1 MSKKTSAGTPL
12 TAAAQ
17 AATATHESLSRH
29 RSVWEMRADGW
40 IGMVDDL
47 GRLADMHRDHPDWA
61 ICGARVQAI
70 AKALAPVESYW
81 AFPGGRVFTELC
93 TWIARGEYSRAHQ
106 SVRRIHRML
115 AAQTYRH
122 ESTSVS
128 SDADGP
134 SQIEADNERQAQ
146 LSRPY
151 FEVLIVDEMTA
162 AEEDALRRRVHRKRN
177 PDDDFV
183 FDIVVVPS
191 FEDALIATLVNF
203 NLQAVVIRHGFPF
216 RSVYHNDMLR
226 RFLDSVDGSIESLA
240 ESERGLLLG
249 RQIAQLRPELDLYLV
264 TDTNVED
271 VAARV
276 GDTFRRVFFREEDH
290 TELYSSIMRG
300 VGKRHSTPFFNALRE
315 YAKQPT
321 GVFHALPLARGKSI
335 MNSNWIGDLLQFYG
349 MNLFMAE
356 TSATSGGLD
365 SLLDPVG
372 PLKVAQEY
380 AARAYGARRTYFVT
394 NGTSTANKI
403 VVQALVRPDD
413 IVLVDRNCH
422 KSHHYGLVLAGAQ
435 VAYLDSYPLDE
446 YSMYGAVPI
455 RHIKQTL
462 LDFRK
467 AGTLNR
473 VRLVLLTNCTFD
485 GIVYDVE
492 RVMLECLAI
501 KPDLVFLWDEAWF
514 AFACCHPIYRQ
525 RTGMATAKKLA
536 ETLPSP
542 EYAARYAEFQAGF
555 PDEAWDDDERVL
567 GTRLLPDPAKA
578 RVRVFATHSTHKTL
592 TALRQGS
599 MIHVWDQD
607 FRDKAEDAFHEAYM
621 THTSTSPNYQILASL
636 DVGRRQVEL
645 EGYEL
650 VQRQLELAMTLR
662 EQVLNHPLLKRYMRF
677 LRVSDLVPD
686 AYRESGVLSYY
697 NQETGWNN
705 LEAAW
710 RNDEFALDPSRCT
723 LAIGATGVDG
733 DTFKNQYLMD
743 KYGIQINKTS
753 RNTVLFMTNIG
764 STRSAVAY
772 LIEVLVKIARDIER
786 KVLDMSSIE
795 RRIHDKRVRSLTLE
809 QPPLPDFSAFHG
821 AFRVSGGTGPNQTR
835 DGHIRSAFFLSY
847 DDGNCEYID
856 MADAARAIQAGRE
869 LVSALFVI
877 PYPPGFPILV
887 PGQLISAAILQFMAA
902 LDVKEIHGFRP
913 ELGFRIF
920 TAEALSRV
928 GELTAARAAL
938 AESGRTPYP
947 VERTSKAHHQPTDL
961 DADSVAESPNLR
973 IAS

>member
-1 MSKKTSAGTPL
+1 MMNDAPVQGMQLPT
-12 TAAAQ
+12 
-17 AATATHESLSRH
+17 SLSRH
-29 RSVWEMRADGW
+29 RSVWELRADGW
-40 IGMVDDL
+40 ISLVDDL
-47 GRLADMHRDHPDWA
+47 GRLVNLTGNDPEFIERM
-61 ICGARVQAI
+61 ARVREI
-70 AKALAPVESYW
+70 TRTLAPIESFW
-81 AFPGGRVFTELC
+81 AFPGGRAFDALAA
-93 TWIARGEYSRAHQ
+93 WIERGELARAHHAA
-106 SVRRIHRML
+106 RRIHRML
-115 AAQTYRH
+115 ASQTYRH
-122 ESTSVS
+122 ESATL
-128 SDADGP
+128 DTEGDGP
-134 SQIEADNERQAQ
+134 SQFESENERKAQ
-146 LSRPY
+146 LARPY
-151 FEVLIVDEMTA
+151 FEVLIVDEMSA
-162 AEEDALRRRVHRKRN
+162 GEEDALRRRVQGKRS

-183 FDIVVVPS
+183 FDVVVVPS

-216 RSVYHNDMLR
+216 RSMYHNDLLR
-226 RFLDSVDGSIESLA
+226 RFLDSVDERIEQMP
-240 ESERGLLLG
+240 ESERGPLLG
-249 RQIAQLRPELDLYLV
+249 RQIAVLRPELDLYLV
-264 TDTNVED
+264 TDVNVEEI
-271 VAARV
+271 AART
-276 GDTFRRVFFREEDH
+276 GETFKRVFFREEDH
-290 TELYSSIMRG
+290 TELYSSIMKG
-300 VGKRHSTPFFNALRE
+300 VAERHRTPFFNALRE

-335 MNSNWIGDLLQFYG
+335 MNSNWIADLQQFYG
-349 MNLFMAE
+349 TNLFMAE

-372 PLKVAQEY
+372 PLKLAQEY
-380 AARAYGARRTYFVT
+380 AARAYGARRTYFCT

-455 RHIKQTL
+455 RHIKRTL

-467 AGTLNR
+467 AGKLNR

-492 RVMLECLAI
+492 RVMMECLAI

-514 AFACCHPIYRQ
+514 AFAVCHPIYRQ
-525 RTGMATAKKLA
+525 RTGMASAKRLCDFMR
-536 ETLPSP
+536 TPH
-542 EYAARYAEFQAGF
+542 YAEKFAEQQRKLG
-555 PDEAWDDDERVL
+555 ETGWDDDQAL
-567 GTRLLPDPAKA
+567 LDTRLIPDPQKA
-578 RVRVFATHSTHKTL
+578 RVRVYATQSTHKTL
-592 TALRQGS
+592 TSLRQGS

-607 FRDKAEDAFHEAYM
+607 FKDKAEEAFHEAYM

-662 EQVLNHPLLKRYMRF
+662 EQVLNHPLLKKYFRF
-677 LRVSDLVPD
+677 LRVGDLVP
-686 AYRESGVLSYY
+686 AEYRESGVETYY
-697 NQETGWNN
+697 NAETGWVN

-710 RNDEFALDPSRCT
+710 RTDEFAMDPSRAT

-733 DTFKNQYLMD
+733 DTFKNKYLMD

-772 LIEVLVKIARDIER
+772 LLEVLVKIARDVDQR
-786 KVLDMSSIE
+786 VADMSSIE

-809 QPPLPDFSAFHG
+809 QPPLPDFSAFHQ
-821 AFRVSGGTGPNQTR
+821 AFRVSIGNDGGVPTR

-847 DDGNCEYID
+847 DDDNCEYID
-856 MADAARAIQAGRE
+856 MSDAARAIAAGRE

-887 PGQLISAAILQFMAA
+887 PGQVISAGILKFMAA
-902 LDVKEIHGFRP
+902 LDVREIHGFRP

-920 TAEALSRV
+920 NEAALERV
-928 GELTAARAAL
+928 GAAFAARSVL
-938 AESGRTPYP
+938 AETGRSIFP
-947 VERTSKAHHQPTDL
+947 VERSSQTVSKPAAVQVEIAT
-961 DADSVAESPNLR
+961 AAATTRIES
-973 IAS
+973 

>member
-1 MSKKTSAGTPL
+1 MTKKNK
-12 TAAAQ
+12 AAAVDN
-17 AATATHESLSRH
+17 AFALGRH
-29 RSVWEMRADGW
+29 RSVWEIRADGW

-47 GRLADMHRDHPDWA
+47 GRLAQLNRDQPDWE
-61 ICGARVQAI
+61 ICMARVRRVVSN
-70 AKALAPVESYW
+70 LAPIESYW
-81 AFPGGRVFTELC
+81 AFPGGRVFNELC
-93 TWIARGEYSRAHQ
+93 TWLERGEIPRAHQ
-106 SVRRIHRML
+106 AARRIHRML
-115 AAQTYRH
+115 AGQTYRH
-122 ESTSVS
+122 STSLD
-128 SDADGP
+128 SDSDGP
-134 SQIEADNERQAQ
+134 SQIETDSERQAQ

-162 AEEDALRRRVHRKRN
+162 SEEDALRRRVQRKRN

-216 RSVYHNDMLR
+216 RSIYNNQMLR
-226 RFLDSVDGSIESLA
+226 RFLDSVDDTIEQMP
-240 ESERGLLLG
+240 ESERGPVLG
-249 RQIAQLRPELDLYLV
+249 QQIAHLRPELDLYLV
-264 TDTNVED
+264 TDVNVEEI
-271 VAARV
+271 AARA
-276 GDTFRRVFFREEDH
+276 GEIFKRIFFREEDH
-290 TELYSSIMRG
+290 TELYSSIMKG
-300 VGKRHSTPFFNALRE
+300 VGERYRTPFFNALRE

-335 MNSNWIGDLLQFYG
+335 MNSNWIGDLMQFYG
-349 MNLFMAE
+349 SNLFMAE

-372 PLKVAQEY
+372 PLKLAQEY
-380 AARAYGARRTYFVT
+380 AARAFGAKRTFFAT

-435 VAYLDSYPLDE
+435 VAYLDSYPLDQ

-462 LDFRK
+462 LDFRR

-492 RVMLECLAI
+492 RVMMECLAI

-525 RTGMATAKKLA
+525 RTGMASAKKLA
-536 ETLPSP
+536 EGLQTP
-542 EYAARYAEFQAGF
+542 EYAKRYAAFCEEFSA
-555 PDEAWDDDERVL
+555 DDWANEKKLLD
-567 GTRLLPDPAKA
+567 TRLLPDPAKA
-578 RVRVFATHSTHKTL
+578 RVRVYSTHSTHKTL
-592 TALRQGS
+592 TSLRQGS

-607 FRDKAEDAFHEAYM
+607 FKDKAEEAFHEAYM

-636 DVGRRQVEL
+636 DVGRRQVEM

-662 EQVLNHPLLKRYMRF
+662 EQVLTHPLLKRYFRF

-686 AYRESGVLSYY
+686 EFRESAVESYF
-697 NQETGWNN
+697 NAETGWNN
-705 LEAAW
+705 LEMAW
-710 RNDEFALDPSRCT
+710 RIDEFAMDPSRAT
-723 LAIGATGVDG
+723 LCIGATGVDG
-733 DTFKNQYLMD
+733 DTFKNKYLMD
-743 KYGIQINKTS
+743 KFGIQINKTS
-753 RNTVLFMTNIG
+753 RNTVLFITNIG

-772 LIEVLVKIARDIER
+772 LLEVLVKIARDVDR
-786 KVLDMSSIE
+786 RVADMSSIE

-809 QPPLPDFSAFHG
+809 QPPLPNFSAFHA
-821 AFRVSGGTGPNQTR
+821 AFRVSSAEGLSQTR
-835 DGHIRSAFFLSY
+835 DGDIRTAFFLSY
-847 DDGNCEYID
+847 DDDNCEYID
-856 MADAARAIQAGRE
+856 MSEAAQAIAAGRE

-887 PGQLISAAILQFMAA
+887 PGQVISSDILQFMAA
-902 LDVKEIHGFRP
+902 LDVREIHGFRP

-920 TAEALSRV
+920 NAAALARV
-928 GELTAARAAL
+928 GEATAARAAL
-938 AESGRTPYP
+938 AEAGRAAFP
-947 VERTSKAHHQPTDL
+947 VERSSQTVSQTAEQQAEITTTTP
-961 DADSVAESPNLR
+961 VARTES
-973 IAS
+973 

>member
-1 MSKKTSAGTPL
+1 MSKKKPAAGAV
-12 TAAAQ
+12 TA
-17 AATATHESLSRH
+17 ESISRH
-29 RSVWEMRADGW
+29 RSVWDMRADSW
-40 IGMVDDL
+40 IGMVDEL
-47 GRLADMHRDHPDWA
+47 SRLSEMARDHADWTV
-61 ICGARVQAI
+61 CNERVRQL
-70 AKALAPVESYW
+70 AKGLAPIESYW
-81 AFPGGRVFTELC
+81 AFPGGRVFTELA
-93 TWIARGEYSRAHQ
+93 TWIERGEFMRAHQ
-106 SVRRIHRML
+106 AARRIHRML

-122 ESTSVS
+122 ESAASSVEG
-128 SDADGP
+128 DGP
-134 SQIEADNERQAQ
+134 SQIETDSERQAQ

-151 FEVLIVDEMTA
+151 FEVLIVDEMSA
-162 AEEDALRRRVHRKRN
+162 AEEDALRRRVQRKRSA
-177 PDDDFV
+177 DDGFV
-183 FDIVVVPS
+183 FDVVVVPS

-203 NLQAVVIRHGFPF
+203 NLQAVVVRHGFPF
-216 RSVYHNDMLR
+216 RSVYPSDTLR
-226 RFLDSVDGSIESLA
+226 RFLDSVDDSIESMA

-249 RQIAQLRPELDLYLV
+249 RQIASLRPELDLYLV
-264 TDTNVED
+264 TDMNVED

-276 GDTFRRVFFREEDH
+276 GDTFKRVFFREEDH

-300 VGKRHSTPFFNALRE
+300 IEERHRTPFFNALRE

-372 PLKVAQEY
+372 PLKKAQEY
-380 AARAYGARRTYFVT
+380 AARAFGARRTYFAT

-462 LDFRK
+462 LDFKK

-473 VRLVLLTNCTFD
+473 VRLLLLTNCTFD

-492 RVMLECLAI
+492 RVMMECLAI

-514 AFACCHPIYRQ
+514 AFACCHPVYRQ
-525 RTGMATAKKLA
+525 RTGMATAKRLC
-536 ETLPSP
+536 ENLQTP
-542 EYAARYAEFQAGF
+542 EYAARYAAFQAEM
-555 PDEAWDDDERVL
+555 PPEAWDDDERL
-567 GTRLLPDPAKA
+567 LNTRLLPDPAKA
-578 RVRVFATHSTHKTL
+578 RVRVYATHSTHKTL
-592 TALRQGS
+592 TSLRQGS

-607 FRDKAEDAFHEAYM
+607 FKDKAEEAFHEAYM

-662 EQVLNHPLLKRYMRF
+662 EQVMHHPLLKKYMRF
-677 LRVSDLVPD
+677 LRVGDLVPPQ
-686 AYRESGVLSYY
+686 YRESGVESYY
-697 NQETGWNN
+697 DANSGWNN
-705 LEAAW
+705 MEAAW
-710 RNDEFALDPSRCT
+710 RTDEFALDPSRAT

-733 DTFKNQYLMD
+733 DTFKNVYLMD

-772 LIEVLVKIARDIER
+772 LIEVLVKIARDIDR
-786 KVLDMSSIE
+786 RVSDMSAIE

-809 QPPLPDFSAFHG
+809 QPPLPDFSSFHG
-821 AFRVSGGTGPNQTR
+821 AFRVSSGEGKAPTR
-835 DGHIRSAFFLSY
+835 DGLIRTAFFLSY
-847 DDGNCEYID
+847 DDDNCEYID
-856 MADAARAIQAGRE
+856 MDEAAKAIKSGRE

-887 PGQLISAAILQFMAA
+887 PGQVISAAILQFMAA
-902 LDVKEIHGFRP
+902 LDVREIHGFRP

-920 TAEALSRV
+920 NASALARV
-928 GELTAARAAL
+928 GEMTAARAAL
-938 AESGRTPYP
+938 AEAGRAAYP
-947 VERTSKAHHQPTDL
+947 VERSGQTVSKPAGQQVDAAPATTTSRI
-961 DADSVAESPNLR
+961 ES
-973 IAS
+973 

>member
-1 MSKKTSAGTPL
+1 MKKKTK
-12 TAAAQ
+12 AAASGS
-17 AATATHESLSRH
+17 ASHSLSRH
-29 RSVWEMRADGW
+29 RSVWEMRSDGW
-40 IGMVDDL
+40 IGLFDDL
-47 GRLADMHRDHPDWA
+47 GRLATMARDEPDWDPCRERVRA
-61 ICGARVQAI
+61 IVET
-70 AKALAPVESYW
+70 LAPIESYW
-81 AFPGGRVFTELC
+81 AFPGGRVFGDLA
-93 TWIARGEYSRAHQ
+93 TWIERNEMARAHQ
-106 SVRRIHRML
+106 FARRVHRML
-115 AAQTYRH
+115 AGQTYRH
-122 ESTSVS
+122 STASI
-128 SDADGP
+128 DDGGDGP
-134 SQIEADNERQAQ
+134 SQIENDVERQAQ

-162 AEEDALRRRVHRKRN
+162 SEEDALRRRVQRKRG

-216 RSVYHNDMLR
+216 RSVYHNDSLR
-226 RFLDSVDGSIESLA
+226 RFLDSMDETIEQMP
-240 ESERGLLLG
+240 ESERGPLLG
-249 RQIAQLRPELDLYLV
+249 QQIAQLRPELDLYLV
-264 TDTNVED
+264 TDVNVEEI
-271 VAARV
+271 AARA
-276 GDTFRRVFFREEDH
+276 GEIFKRIFFREEDH
-290 TELYSSIMRG
+290 VELYVSIMKG
-300 VGKRHSTPFFNALRE
+300 VGERFRTPFFNALRE

-335 MNSNWIGDLLQFYG
+335 MNSNWIGDLMQFYG
-349 MNLFMAE
+349 SNLFMAE

-372 PLKVAQEY
+372 PLKLAQEY
-380 AARAYGARRTYFVT
+380 AARAFGARRTYFAT

-455 RHIKQTL
+455 RHIKETL
-462 LDFRK
+462 LGFRK

-492 RVMLECLAI
+492 RVMMECLAI

-514 AFACCHPIYRQ
+514 AFAVCHPIYRQ
-525 RTGMATAKKLA
+525 RTGMACAKKLA
-536 ETLPSP
+536 EGMKTDD
-542 EYAARYAEFQAGF
+542 YAKRYAEFKAGF
-555 PDEAWDDDERVL
+555 GPKDWNNDKKLLD
-567 GTRLLPDPAKA
+567 TRLMTDPAVA
-578 RVRVFATHSTHKTL
+578 RVRVYATHSTHKTL
-592 TALRQGS
+592 TSLRQGS

-607 FRDKAEDAFHEAYM
+607 FKDKAEEAFHEAYM

-636 DVGRRQVEL
+636 DVGRRQVEM

-662 EQVLNHPLLKRYMRF
+662 EQVLTHPLLKKYFRF
-677 LRVSDLVPD
+677 LRVSDIVPLE
-686 AYRESGVLSYY
+686 YRASAVDSYY
-697 NQETGWNN
+697 NAETGWNN
-705 LEAAW
+705 LDMAW
-710 RNDEFALDPSRCT
+710 RTDEFALDPSRAT
-723 LAIGATGVDG
+723 LCIGATGVDG
-733 DTFKNQYLMD
+733 DTFKNKYLMD

-753 RNTVLFMTNIG
+753 RNTVLFITNIG

-772 LIEVLVKIARDIER
+772 LLEVLVKIARDVDQR
-786 KVLDMSSIE
+786 VADMSAIE

-809 QPPLPDFSAFHG
+809 QPPLPNFSAFH
-821 AFRVSGGTGPNQTR
+821 ASFRVSSAVGPSQTR
-835 DGHIRSAFFLSY
+835 DGDIRTAFFLSY
-847 DDGNCEYID
+847 DDDNCEYIA
-856 MADAARAIQAGRE
+856 MAEAAKAIKAGRE

-877 PYPPGFPILV
+877 PYPPGFPSLV
-887 PGQLISAAILQFMAA
+887 PGQMVSSAILEFMAA
-902 LDVKEIHGFRP
+902 LDVREIHGFRP

-920 TAEALSRV
+920 NAAALKRV
-928 GELTAARAAL
+928 GLATAARAKL
-938 AESGRTPYP
+938 AEAGRAAFP
-947 VERTSKAHHQPTDL
+947 VERSSQTVSAP
-961 DADSVAESPNLR
+961 AEQQVEISTVSTTTR
-973 IAS
+973 IES

>member
-1 MSKKTSAGTPL
+1 MNKHEIAAVAPQ
-12 TAAAQ
+12 TA
-17 AATATHESLSRH
+17 SLSRH
-29 RSVWEMRADGW
+29 RSVWEARADGW

-47 GRLADMHRDHPDWA
+47 GRLADMARDHADWDRCSA
-61 ICGARVQAI
+61 HVRHL
-70 AKALAPVESYW
+70 AKGLAPIESYW
-81 AFPGGRVFTELC
+81 AFPGGRVFNDLAL
-93 TWIARGEYSRAHQ
+93 WIQRGEFARAHQ
-106 SVRRIHRML
+106 AARRIQRML

-122 ESTSVS
+122 ENAVPGA
-128 SDADGP
+128 DGDGP
-134 SQIEADNERQAQ
+134 SQIETDNERAAQ
-146 LSRPY
+146 MSRPY

-162 AEEDALRRRVHRKRN
+162 AEEAALRRRVQGKRS

-203 NLQAVVIRHGFPF
+203 NLQAVVVRHGFPF
-216 RSVYHNDMLR
+216 RSAYDSGMLR
-226 RFLDSVDGSIESLA
+226 RFLDSVDDRIESLA
-240 ESERGLLLG
+240 ESERALLLG
-249 RQIAQLRPELDLYLV
+249 RQIAVLRPELDLYLV
-264 TDTNVED
+264 TDMNVEE

-276 GDTFRRVFFREEDH
+276 GETFRRIFFREEDH

-300 VGKRHSTPFFNALRE
+300 VGERHDTPFFDALRQ
-315 YAKQPT
+315 YAKKPT
-321 GVFHALPLARGKSI
+321 GVFHALPLARAKSI

-349 MNLFMAE
+349 INLFMAE

-372 PLKVAQEY
+372 PLKIAQQK

-435 VAYLDSYPLDE
+435 VSYLDSYPLDE
-446 YSMYGAVPI
+446 YSMYGAVPL

-462 LDFRK
+462 LDYRR

-473 VRLVLLTNCTFD
+473 VRLLLLTNCTFD

-492 RVMLECLAI
+492 RVMRECLAI

-514 AFACCHPIYRQ
+514 AFACCHPVYRQ
-525 RTGMATAKKLA
+525 RTGMASAKRLC
-536 ETLPSP
+536 ESMQSP
-542 EYAARYAEFQAGF
+542 EYAERHAEFAASF
-555 PDEAWDDDERVL
+555 PAEAWDDDERVL
-567 GTRLLPDPAKA
+567 DTALLPDPARA
-578 RVRVFATHSTHKTL
+578 RVRVYATHSTHKTL

-607 FRDKAEDAFHEAYM
+607 FKDKAEEAFHEAYM

-662 EQVLNHPLLKRYMRF
+662 EQVMHHPLLKKYMRI
-677 LRVSDLVPD
+677 LRVSDLVPLD
-686 AYRESGVLSYY
+686 YRESAVESYY
-697 NQETGWNN
+697 NAETGWQNM
-705 LEAAW
+705 ESAW
-710 RNDEFALDPSRCT
+710 RTDEFAMDPSRCT

-743 KYGIQINKTS
+743 RYGIQINKTS

-764 STRSAVAY
+764 STRSALAY
-772 LIEVLVKIARDIER
+772 LIEVLVKIARDVDR
-786 KVLDMSSIE
+786 QVADMSLIE

-809 QPPLPDFSAFHG
+809 QPPLPDFSAFHA
-821 AFRVSGGTGPNQTR
+821 AFRVSGGHRPSTTR

-856 MADAARAIQAGRE
+856 MDDAAKAIHHGRE

-887 PGQLISAAILQFMAA
+887 PGQLISADILNFMRA
-902 LDVKEIHGFRP
+902 LDVREIHGFRP

-920 TAEALSRV
+920 TEEALSRV

-947 VERTSKAHHQPTDL
+947 VERTFKSTAQPANVDEGNDENPTT
-961 DADSVAESPNLR
+961 VLR
-973 IAS
+973 SAP